1 MTFLEQYI
9 LIHSNGGLSDFQFID
24 DLLENFQID
33 IPNNH
38 LSLLKEVNSIIEYI
52 YKRVIAEVS
61 GELEITVPKY
71 SMECNSRASYLSVQ
85 DGGENWITVH
95 SREELKELLEKL
107 NDEITT

>member
-9 LIHSNGGLSDFQFID
+9 LIHSNSGLSDFQFID
-24 DLLENFQID
+24 ELLENFEID

-38 LSLLKEVNSIIEYI
+38 LSSLKEVNLIIEYI

-61 GELEITVPKY
+61 GELEIVTFKY

-85 DGGENWITVH
+85 DEEGNWTNVH
-95 SREELKELLEKL
+95 SREELKELLSKPS
-107 NDEITT
+107 D